1 VLRYIGR
8 RLIYMVPTLVAISIV
23 AFVIIQLPP
32 GDYLSAYI
40 SRLESQGER
49 VDPALLEGL
58 RRQYGLGEPI
68 HVQYWTWI
76 TNIIFH
82 GDFGQSFEYSR
93 SVSSLIADRLPWSIG
108 LTLFALVFVWVVA
121 FPIGVYSAVR
131 QYSIGDY
138 VATTIGF
145 LGLSIP
151 NFMLALAMMYV
162 AYRAF
167 GLSTSG
173 ASPLTIGIAI
183 VVLGTAGTAGPAGT
197 AGLSGGAAPDLGA
210 RRNPERMVPTSMGVS
225 RCSTECLSLPMSRF
239 ACGQLLQRV
248 TRPPI
253 GSGVPSSPRPGRGAN
268 VPAAE
273 CHGERWVQSAAWW
286 ARFRCAGD
294 LSIRCVAVTPYSPPL
309 RLPWESRV
317 NAADRRESG
326 RSAPDAGWHQPE
338 G

>member
-1 VLRYIGR
+1 
-8 RLIYMVPTLVAISIV
+8 MVPTLVAISIV

-183 VVLGTAGTAGPAGT
+183 VVLGTAGTAGTIRVLRA
-197 AGLSGGAAPDLGA
+197 
-210 RRNPERMVPTSMGVS
+210 N
-225 RCSTECLSLPMSRF
+225 
-239 ACGQLLQRV
+239 LLDELRK
-248 TRPPI
+248 
-253 GSGVPSSPRPGRGAN
+253 
-268 VPAAE
+268 
-273 CHGERWVQSAAWW
+273 
-286 ARFRCAGD
+286 
-294 LSIRCVAVTPYSPPL
+294 PY
-309 RLPWESRV
+309 V
-317 NAADRRESG
+317 VSG
-326 RSAPDAGWHQPE
+326 RARGMAERRLIVKYPVRTALNPFVSTIGWVLPGLIGGEVIISIVLNLPTTGPLLYGALRSQDMYLAGSIVMIISVLTVIGTLLSDILLAWLDPRVRL
-338 G
+338 GYR